1 MSSDT
6 PTAHTQTIT
15 RSAQIHASATS
26 GYVSAPTAPR
36 WYGPIISEG
45 WGSRSI
51 TLLTVPR
58 RGDPKPAPK
67 PRKKDRRSPR
77 HTQRR
82 RK

>member
-1 MSSDT
+1 MSNDAS
-6 PTAHTQTIT
+6 TAAMWAVDAHGA
-15 RSAQIHASATS
+15 SMHASATS
-26 GYVSAPTAPR
+26 AYVPASSPHVA
-36 WYGPIISEG
+36 
-45 WGSRSI
+45 RSLEPSTL

-67 PRKKDRRSPR
+67 PRKKDKRSPR

>member
-1 MSSDT
+1 MSQDT
-6 PTAHTQTIT
+6 ATAHTQTIT

-26 GYVSAPTAPR
+26 GYVPAPSWAGGGTFVT
-36 WYGPIISEG
+36 
-45 WGSRSI
+45 RSLEPSTL
-51 TLLTVPR
+51 TLLTLPR

-67 PRKKDRRSPR
+67 PRKKEKRSPR